1 MTQLTTM
8 LKILFYFLII
18 PGFLFTA
25 LVGLVS
31 TWIDR
36 KVTARVQWRK
46 GPPWFQPFA
55 DVLKLLGKETIVP
68 EGGSVITF
76 LSAPLIGLA
85 AVTLVSTM
93 LWLFNLDPKGS
104 FVGDLI
110 VVIYLLAVPSLALI
124 IGGSASRNPLSALGS
139 SREMKLILAYELP
152 FILAA
157 FTVVAKVGSII
168 MGNIIGY
175 QSVHGM
181 LITSFSGAIAFLVSL
196 LVTQAKLGYVPFD
209 MPEAEQEI
217 MGGLLLEYSGP
228 PLGAFKV
235 TKAMLFFTL
244 PVFMITLYVGGIDLS
259 SWMGILWFAIKY
271 VIILTLIILIK
282 NTNPRIRI
290 DQAVRFFWGPVT
302 VLAAIGFILALV
314 GW

>member
-1 MTQLTTM
+1 MI
-8 LKILFYFLII
+8 KILFYFLII
-18 PGFLFTA
+18 PGFVFTTV
-25 LVGLVS
+25 VGLIS

-36 KVTARVQWRK
+36 KVSAKVQWRQ

-68 EGGSVITF
+68 EGGSKITF

-93 LWLFNLDPKGS
+93 LWLLNAAPKAS

-110 VVIYLLAVPSLALI
+110 VIIYLLTLPSLAIVL
-124 IGGSASRNPLSALGS
+124 GGSASRNPLSAMGA

-157 FTVVAKVGSII
+157 FTVVAKAGSILI
-168 MGNIIGY
+168 SNIIGY
-175 QSVHGM
+175 QAAHGM
-181 LITSFSGAIAFLVSL
+181 IAFSFSGAIAV
-196 LVTQAKLGYVPFD
+196 LVTLFVVQAKLGYAPFHIA
-209 MPEAEQEI
+209 EAEQEI
-217 MGGLLLEYSGP
+217 MGGALLEYSGP
-228 PLGAFKV
+228 PLAAYKLV
-235 TKAMLFFTL
+235 NAMLLFTL
-244 PVFMITLYVGGIDLS
+244 PVFMVTLYLGGIDIS
-259 SWMGILWFAIKY
+259 SWMGILWFAAKY
-271 VIILTLIILIK
+271 VIIVTLIVLIK

-302 VLAAIGFILALV
+302 IVAALGFILALF
-314 GW
+314 GL

>member
-1 MTQLTTM
+1 MIKT
-8 LKILFYFLII
+8 LFYFLIV

-25 LVGLVS
+25 LIGLVT

-36 KVTARVQWRK
+36 KVSARVQWRQ

-55 DVLKLLGKETIVP
+55 DVFKLMGKETITP
-68 EGGSVITF
+68 EGGSKITF

-93 LWLFNLDPKGS
+93 LWLLNADPKVS

-110 VVIYLLAVPSLALI
+110 VIIYLLTLPSLAII
-124 IGGSASRNPLSALGS
+124 IGGSASRNPLSALGA

-175 QSVHGM
+175 QGIHGF
-181 LITSFSGAIAFLVSL
+181 LAFSFSGAIAFLVSL
-196 LVTQAKLGYVPFD
+196 LVVQAKLGYAPFHIA
-209 MPEAEQEI
+209 EAEQEI
-217 MGGLLLEYSGP
+217 MGGPLLEYSGP
-228 PLGAFKV
+228 PLAVFKLV
-235 TKAMLFFTL
+235 NAMLLFTL
-244 PVFMITLYVGGIDLS
+244 PVFMITLFLGGIDIS
-259 SWMGILWFAIKY
+259 SWIGILWFAIKY
-271 VIILTLIILIK
+271 VIIVTLVVLIK

-302 VLAAIGFILALV
+302 VAAALGFILALF
-314 GW
+314 GL

>member
-1 MTQLTTM
+1 M

-25 LVGLVS
+25 LIGLVT

-36 KVTARVQWRK
+36 KVSARVQWRQ

-55 DVLKLLGKETIVP
+55 DVLKLLGKETIIP
-68 EGGSVITF
+68 EDGSKITF

-85 AVTLVSTM
+85 AATLVSTM
-93 LWLFNLDPKGS
+93 LWLLNADPKAT

-110 VVIYLLAVPSLALI
+110 VIIYLLTLPSLALI
-124 IGGSASRNPLSALGS
+124 IGGSASRNPLSALGA

-157 FTVVAKVGSII
+157 FTVVAKTGSILI
-168 MGNIIGY
+168 GNIATY
-175 QSVHGM
+175 QASHG
-181 LITSFSGAIAFLVSL
+181 LIAFSFSGAIAFMVTL
-196 LVTQAKLGYVPFD
+196 LAVQAKLGYAPFHIA
-209 MPEAEQEI
+209 EAEQEI
-217 MGGLLLEYSGP
+217 MGGALLEYSGP
-228 PLGAFKV
+228 PLLAFKLAN
-235 TKAMLFFTL
+235 AMLFFTL
-244 PVFMITLYVGGIDLS
+244 PVFMITLFLGGIDLS
-259 SWMGILWFAIKY
+259 SWLGILWFVIKY
-271 VIILTLIILIK
+271 VSIVTLIILIK

-302 VLAAIGFILALV
+302 VAAAIGFILALFRL
-314 GW
+314 

>member
-1 MTQLTTM
+1 M
-8 LKILFYFLII
+8 FFFLII

-25 LVGLVS
+25 LVGLIS

-55 DVLKLLGKETIVP
+55 DVLKLLGKETIIP
-68 EGGSVITF
+68 EGGSKLTF
-76 LSAPLIGLA
+76 LSAPLMGLA
-85 AVTLVSTM
+85 AVALVSTM
-93 LWLFNLDPKGS
+93 LWLINLDPKGS

-110 VVIYLLAVPSLALI
+110 VVIYLLTLPSLALI
-124 IGGSASRNPLSALGS
+124 IGGSASRNPLSAIGS

-157 FTVVAKVGSII
+157 FTVVAKAGTII
-168 MGNIIGY
+168 LGGIIGY
-175 QSVHGM
+175 QSWHGM
-181 LITSFSGAIAFLVSL
+181 MITYPSGIIAFLVTL

-235 TKAMLFFTL
+235 TKAMLLFTL
-244 PVFMITLYVGGIDLS
+244 PVFMITLYLGGIDIT
-259 SWMGILWFAIKY
+259 SWMGILWFVIKY

-302 VLAAIGFILALV
+302 VLAAVGFILALI
-314 GW
+314 GF